1 MVRRKFYLSLS
12 GSGYTPRE
20 VAEHIREHCMLI
32 FREEAEHAERTG
44 DETVFYSLSRVREAP
59 RGSPAYP
66 GGVFF
71 EVEFKPGPE
80 SPKRKPWHTPKPW
93 WAAEVFVTSD
103 LVVVLDN
110 EVGVKVGYEIFKCI
124 GETFR

>member
-12 GSGYTPRE
+12 RSDYTPRE

-32 FREEAEHAERTG
+32 FKDEAKYAEREG
-44 DETVFYSLSRVREAP
+44 DEPVFYSLSAVREAP
-59 RGSPAYP
+59 RGSAAYP

-80 SPKRKPWHTPKPW
+80 PSKRRPYHSPKPW

-124 GETFR
+124 QETFR